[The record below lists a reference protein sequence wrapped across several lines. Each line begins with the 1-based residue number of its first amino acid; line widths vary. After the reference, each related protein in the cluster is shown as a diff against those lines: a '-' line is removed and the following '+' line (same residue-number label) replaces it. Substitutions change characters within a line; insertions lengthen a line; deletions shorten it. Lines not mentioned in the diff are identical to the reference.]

1 VSKVAKEKKAEAEEV
16 QIRRT
21 EIMVPTAEG
30 PAAAMIYVTYTVKDL
45 PPGLITIPKAE
56 WTEEKE
62 AELIRKDIE
71 ARRAAKPTVIR
82 L

>member
-1 VSKVAKEKKAEAEEV
+1 LAEAEEV
-16 QIRRT
+16 RVRRT

-30 PAAAMIYVTYTVKDL
+30 APAVMVYVTYTTKDL

-56 WTEEKE
+56 WISEKE
-62 AELIRKDIE
+62 AALIREDIKK
-71 ARRAAKPTVIR
+71 RREAKPATVR

>member
-1 VSKVAKEKKAEAEEV
+1 MVEEKPEAEEV
-16 QIRRT
+16 TIRRT

-30 PAAAMIYVTYTVKDL
+30 PAAVMVYVTYTVKDL
-45 PPGLITIPKAE
+45 PPGLVTIPKAE

-71 ARRAAKPTVIR
+71 KRRAEKPIVIR